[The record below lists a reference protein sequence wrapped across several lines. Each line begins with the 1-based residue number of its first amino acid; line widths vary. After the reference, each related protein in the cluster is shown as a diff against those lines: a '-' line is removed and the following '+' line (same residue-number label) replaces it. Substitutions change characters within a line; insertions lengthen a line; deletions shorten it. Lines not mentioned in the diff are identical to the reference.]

1 MQTKKTYQSVLKIN
15 SKDLKG
21 KPATKEGCTQISKN
35 KGVEV
40 KTRKLSVIEARSIAK
55 STKHRKDISNLK

>member
-15 SKDLKG
+15 TKDIKA
-21 KPATKEGCTQISKN
+21 KAAAKEGSTQICRNRGEAKM
-35 KGVEV
+35 
-40 KTRKLSVIEARSIAK
+40 RKLSVIEARTIAK